1 MSSAG
6 ACTRAS
12 LLKGEG
18 TAQCVL
24 AGTTRRALQ
33 RQAPLKEAAQSGPPL
48 LFFFNRK
55 TFHCEKHLFLSH
67 TDLGFVPEGKT
78 A

>member
-6 ACTRAS
+6 AGLGLPFS
-12 LLKGEG
+12 KEKVL
-18 TAQCVL
+18 QCVL
-24 AGTTRRALQ
+24 AGATRRALQ
-33 RQAPLKEAAQSGPPL
+33 RQAARKEVAQSSPPF

-67 TDLGFVPEGKT
+67 TDLGLVPEGKT